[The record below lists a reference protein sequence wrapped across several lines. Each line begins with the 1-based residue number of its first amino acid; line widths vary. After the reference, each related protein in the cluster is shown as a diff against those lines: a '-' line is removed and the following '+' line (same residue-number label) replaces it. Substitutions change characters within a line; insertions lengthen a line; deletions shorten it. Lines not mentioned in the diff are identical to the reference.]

1 MIDAWY
7 IYLIECEGGRLY
19 TGITPD
25 LEARFA
31 KHLAGQGAL
40 FTKLNKPIRMIAA
53 KPFRNRSEATKAERV
68 MKGLSAAH
76 KRFMASSWPLQE
88 GLPAEPIVDG

>member
-1 MIDAWY
+1 MNEPWF

-25 LEARFA
+25 LEARFN
-31 KHLAGQGAL
+31 KHLSGKGAL

-53 KPFRNRSEATKAERV
+53 KQLLSRSQAAKAERV

-76 KRFMASSWPLQE
+76 KRYMAASWPIQE
-88 GLPAEPIVDG
+88 GLPKA